1 MPWGNWESYDSS
13 WSSPKCR
20 AKNNKNNLSTYQL
33 DVIKITISTT
43 CYGKP
48 VLWGPWMGYPLR
60 IPIPFI
66 GKISGIVP
74 VGPKIYHW
82 LTICEYRKSQWFKQL
97 WYVGWLSTTIMESMP
112 YTKNLCCTE
121 SVSQN
126 SETQRNARGTP
137 YHHPTIPPI
146 CAISVSVV
154 IFKLDG
160 LSLQFGV
167 AFFSTQKNSRLLGD
181 NCFFSLWANTQH

>member
-1 MPWGNWESYDSS
+1 
-13 WSSPKCR
+13 
-20 AKNNKNNLSTYQL
+20 
-33 DVIKITISTT
+33 
-43 CYGKP
+43 
-48 VLWGPWMGYPLR
+48 MGYPQR

-74 VGPKIYHW
+74 VGPKDLPLADRFVNIKNYNDSNNFGAFFGGH
-82 LTICEYRKSQWFKQL
+82 
-97 WYVGWLSTTIMESMP
+97 VGGLSTTILETMP
-112 YTKNLCCTE
+112 YTKNLCYTVALFLRTA
-121 SVSQN
+121 SSP
-126 SETQRNARGTP
+126 TPGAPNARGTP

-167 AFFSTQKNSRLLGD
+167 AFFSTPKDPRLLGD
-181 NCFFSLWANTQH
+181 NCFFSL